1 MKAKGKNQKA
11 KGKRQKAKIEEALG
25 FGIWALGEKVKRSF
39 SQIRNPKS
47 AIPNP
52 QSQILAQLVAFALG
66 LLLSASPPAFAQQN
80 GSAPQKNP
88 YTGNAAAIAE
98 GKELYKKMNCY
109 GCHGMQGGGG
119 MGPSLIDEAWKAGDG
134 SDRNLLD
141 QIRNGKGQMPPYKTM
156 VNDDQAWK
164 LIAFIR
170 SLYKGDPKKMT
181 W

>member
-1 MKAKGKNQKA
+1 MKTKVKSQKSKGKSQKL
-11 KGKRQKAKIEEALG
+11 KIKKTLG
-25 FGIWALGEKVKRSF
+25 CGLQDLGEKATRLF
-39 SQIRNPKS
+39 SQVRNPQSAIRNP
-47 AIPNP
+47 I
-52 QSQILAQLVAFALG
+52 VAFAVVV
-66 LLLSASPPAFAQQN
+66 LLTASTPPAFAQQN
-80 GSAPQKNP
+80 GSAPMKNP

-134 SDRNLLD
+134 SDLNLLD

-156 VNDDQAWK
+156 VSEDQAWK
-164 LIAFIR
+164 LVAFIR
-170 SLYKGDPKKMT
+170 SLYKGDPKKIS

>member
-1 MKAKGKNQKA
+1 MESKVKNQQTKGGEKAKSGLQ
-11 KGKRQKAKIEEALG
+11 RI
-25 FGIWALGEKVKRSF
+25 S
-39 SQIRNPKS
+39 NPKS
-47 AIPNP
+47 QIPGR
-52 QSQILAQLVAFALG
+52 IVAFVLG
-66 LLLSASPPAFAQQN
+66 VLLSAPAIASAQQN
-80 GSAPQKNP
+80 GSAPTKNP
-88 YTGNAAAIAE
+88 YTGNAAAVAE

-119 MGPSLIDEAWKAGDG
+119 MGPSLIDEAWKTGDG
-134 SDRNLLD
+134 SDHNLLD

-170 SLYKGDPKKMT
+170 SLYKGDPKKIT

>member
-1 MKAKGKNQKA
+1 MKPKVKSQKS
-11 KGKRQKAKIEEALG
+11 KCKRQKAGNWGPGTGDRGPEAKTVISCQLSG
-25 FGIWALGEKVKRSF
+25 VS
-39 SQIRNPKS
+39 SQYLTPS
-47 AIPNP
+47 T
-52 QSQILAQLVAFALG
+52 QHLAWSLTFALC
-66 LLLSASPPAFAQQN
+66 LLLSASTHAFAQEN

-88 YTGNAAAIAE
+88 YTGNAAAIVE
-98 GKELYKKMNCY
+98 GQELYKKMNCY

-119 MGPSLIDEAWKAGDG
+119 MGPSLIDEAWKTGTGTDL
-134 SDRNLLD
+134 NLLD

-170 SLYKGDPKKMT
+170 SLYKGDPKKIV

>member
-1 MKAKGKNQKA
+1 MKAEKRNHKA
-11 KGKRQKAKIEEALG
+11 KGKRQRAKIEKALG
-25 FGIWALGEKVKRSF
+25 LRLQALGRRIGSRF
-39 SQIRNPKS
+39 HQPPAPS
-47 AIPNP
+47 P
-52 QSQILAQLVAFALG
+52 QPLVLTLTFLLC
-66 LLLSASPPAFAQQN
+66 LLLSASPRAFAQQN

>member
-1 MKAKGKNQKA
+1 MKAKIKNQKA
-11 KGKRQKAKIEEALG
+11 KGKRQKAKIEKTLG
-25 FGIWALGEKVKRSF
+25 FGLQVLGERIGSRLHQPLAP
-39 SQIRNPKS
+39 S
-47 AIPNP
+47 P
-52 QSQILAQLVAFALG
+52 QPLVLTVTFVLC
-66 LLLSASPPAFAQQN
+66 LLLGASTRAFAQQN

-88 YTGNAAAIAE
+88 YTGNATAIAE

-119 MGPSLIDEAWKAGDG
+119 MGPSLIDEAWKTGDG
-134 SDRNLLD
+134 SDHNLLD

-170 SLYKGDPKKMT
+170 SLYKGDPKKIS

>member
-1 MKAKGKNQKA
+1 MKRQGKNQKS
-11 KGKRQKAKIEEALG
+11 KIEKALG
-25 FGIWALGEKVKRSF
+25 FGLQVLREKARGNS
-39 SQIRNPKS
+39 SQILNPKS
-47 AIPNP
+47 
-52 QSQILAQLVAFALG
+52 QSLAQIVAFALG
-66 LLLSASPPAFAQQN
+66 LLLSASPRAFAQQN

-119 MGPSLIDEAWKAGDG
+119 MGPSLIDEAWKTGEG
-134 SDRNLLD
+134 SDLNLLD

-156 VNDDQAWK
+156 VSDDQAWK

-170 SLYKGDPKKMT
+170 SLYKGDPKKIT

>member
-1 MKAKGKNQKA
+1 MAC
-11 KGKRQKAKIEEALG
+11 
-25 FGIWALGEKVKRSF
+25 V
-39 SQIRNPKS
+39 
-47 AIPNP
+47 
-52 QSQILAQLVAFALG
+52 LV
-66 LLLSASPPAFAQQN
+66 LLLTASTPPAFAQPSN
-80 GSAPQKNP
+80 GSTPPKNP
-88 YTGNAAAIAE
+88 YTGQLAAITE

-119 MGPSLIDEAWKAGDG
+119 MGPSLIDETWKTGTGTDV
-134 SDRNLLD
+134 NLLD

-170 SLYKGDPKKMT
+170 SLYKGDPKKIS

>member
-1 MKAKGKNQKA
+1 MTRQK
-11 KGKRQKAKIEEALG
+11 KRQKAKGEKAIGCRLQALG
-25 FGIWALGEKVKRSF
+25 KKARRNS
-39 SQIRNPKS
+39 SQIPNPKS
-47 AIPNP
+47 
-52 QSQILAQLVAFALG
+52 QILTKVVAFTLG
-66 LLLSASPPAFAQQN
+66 LLFCVSTGAFAQQN
-80 GSAPQKNP
+80 GSALKKNP

-119 MGPSLIDEAWKAGDG
+119 MGPSLIDATWKVGDG
-134 SDRNLLD
+134 SDLNLLD

-170 SLYKGDPKKMT
+170 SLYKGDPTKIK

>member
-1 MKAKGKNQKA
+1 MTAEKKNQKS
-11 KGKRQKAKIEEALG
+11 KIKEALG
-25 FGIWALGEKVKRSF
+25 FRLQALGEKATRLF
-39 SQIRNPKS
+39 SAIRNPQS
-47 AIPNP
+47 AI
-52 QSQILAQLVAFALG
+52 LAPFVAVTFG
-66 LLLSASPPAFAQQN
+66 VFLSAFIHPAFAQQQN
-80 GSAPQKNP
+80 GSALRKNP
-88 YTGNAAAIAE
+88 YTGKPAAIAE

-119 MGPSLIDEAWKAGDG
+119 MGPSLIDETWKTGAGTDL
-134 SDRNLLD
+134 NLLD

-170 SLYKGDPKKMT
+170 SLYKGDPTKIV

>member
-1 MKAKGKNQKA
+1 MKSKIKNQKA
-11 KGKRQKAKIEEALG
+11 KGREKAGGWRLEAGEEK
-25 FGIWALGEKVKRSF
+25 EKSNL
-39 SQIRNPKS
+39 QQ
-47 AIPNP
+47 IPNP
-52 QSQILAQLVAFALG
+52 KFQIPEQLVAFVLG
-66 LLLSASPPAFAQQN
+66 LLLSASPSAFAQQN
-80 GSAPQKNP
+80 GSAPMKNP
-88 YTGNAAAIAE
+88 YTGNAAAVAE

-119 MGPSLIDEAWKAGDG
+119 MGPSLIDEAWKTGDG

-141 QIRNGKGQMPPYKTM
+141 QILNGKGQMPPYKTM

-170 SLYKGDPKKMT
+170 SLYKGDPKKIT

>member
-1 MKAKGKNQKA
+1 MK
-11 KGKRQKAKIEEALG
+11 
-25 FGIWALGEKVKRSF
+25 EKVK
-39 SQIRNPKS
+39 SQKS
-47 AIPNP
+47 KGK
-52 QSQILAQLVAFALG
+52 SQKAGGGGPGTEDQGPEVKTVISDQLSVISSQHLTPSTQHRVLALTFVLC
-66 LLLSASPPAFAQQN
+66 LLLSALAPSVFAQQN

-119 MGPSLIDEAWKAGDG
+119 MGPSLIDETWKTGTGTDA
-134 SDRNLLD
+134 NLLD
-141 QIRNGKGQMPPYKTM
+141 QILNGKGQMPPYKTM

-164 LIAFIR
+164 MIAFIR
-170 SLYKGDPKKMT
+170 SLYKGDPKKIA

>member
-1 MKAKGKNQKA
+1 MKSKVKSQKL
-11 KGKRQKAKIEEALG
+11 KIEKALG
-25 FGIWALGEKVKRSF
+25 FGLQVLGEKARKNS
-39 SQIRNPKS
+39 SQISNLK
-47 AIPNP
+47 
-52 QSQILAQLVAFALG
+52 SQILAQLVAFALG
-66 LLLSASPPAFAQQN
+66 LLLSASTRAFAQQN

-170 SLYKGDPKKMT
+170 SLYKGDPKKIA

>member
-1 MKAKGKNQKA
+1 MRTKK
-11 KGKRQKAKIEEALG
+11 ETLG
-25 FGIWALGEKVKRSF
+25 FGLRTLGRRVSGNSSQSPKPKAQSPVQAL
-39 SQIRNPKS
+39 
-47 AIPNP
+47 
-52 QSQILAQLVAFALG
+52 AFTLG
-66 LLLSASPPAFAQQN
+66 LSFCVSASAFAQQN
-80 GSAPQKNP
+80 GSVLKKNP

-119 MGPSLIDEAWKAGDG
+119 MGPSLIDATWKVGDG
-134 SDRNLLD
+134 SDLNLLD

-170 SLYKGDPKKMT
+170 SLYKGDPTKIK

>member
-1 MKAKGKNQKA
+1 MKSKIKNQKS
-11 KGKRQKAKIEEALG
+11 KIEKALG
-25 FGIWALGEKVKRSF
+25 FKFQVLGKKVRGNS
-39 SQIRNPKS
+39 SQ
-47 AIPNP
+47 IPNP
-52 QSQILAQLVAFALG
+52 KSQILAQIVAFALG
-66 LLLSASPPAFAQQN
+66 LLLSVSPRAFAQQN
-80 GSAPQKNP
+80 GSAPMKNP

-98 GKELYKKMNCY
+98 GQELYKKMNCY

-119 MGPSLIDEAWKAGDG
+119 MGPSLIDEAWKTGDG

-164 LIAFIR
+164 LISFIR
-170 SLYKGDPKKMT
+170 SLYKGDPKKIT